1 MVLYEQSL
9 ATISDICTILIAKT
23 NPQEKWI
30 QSYIC
35 ERSKEED
42 IEYILGILCR
52 VPQIDSKV
60 FLFSNLSVKNISF
73 LTTLFQE
80 YLDYCEGSCS
90 VDGFCFF
97 LEKKEVLLDSF
108 GRYYFDTDKVGKRQL
123 LDLVFK
129 SDISGEKDLR
139 AKLLEF
145 ISFTECYIKVLT
157 QTIKKVEK
165 ALLEIQKESSELIL
179 SAQNNFEYQQF
190 VSHLG
195 EDKNQGSR
203 EPMICISFSLVN
215 KYGIWRQ
222 FLANK
227 VLYILGIDYQNS
239 INELD
244 ERYIDLT
251 EFGNAIGDRTRKS
264 IIDLIIRNKEM
275 SVRDITQNVN
285 AAPTTVMYHLNVLK
299 TAKVLRSRNQG
310 KKVIYWLNVRQY
322 QLAIQ
327 KLIEEM
333 NLWEGKET

>member
-108 GRYYFDTDKVGKRQL
+108 GRYYLILIKWKKQL

-222 FLANK
+222 F
-227 VLYILGIDYQNS
+227 
-239 INELD
+239 
-244 ERYIDLT
+244 
-251 EFGNAIGDRTRKS
+251 
-264 IIDLIIRNKEM
+264 
-275 SVRDITQNVN
+275 
-285 AAPTTVMYHLNVLK
+285 
-299 TAKVLRSRNQG
+299 
-310 KKVIYWLNVRQY
+310 
-322 QLAIQ
+322 
-327 KLIEEM
+327 
-333 NLWEGKET
+333 